1 VRPPSVPKQ
10 SDATVDFRSPL
21 AEPLDGIAPPSGFV
35 TIYYNNSFRREPLS
49 QLPVSLY
56 PDGCPAGENPMRAS
70 LIAIGVLVF
79 LFLPAESR
87 GAGVDLEVIL
97 AADVSRSIDDAEFE
111 MQRKGYAAALTDPRV
126 LTAIHARPG
135 GAIAVCFIEW
145 SGDED
150 QQVVVEWTEI
160 RDEEDA
166 GSMAAAILAAPRS
179 FMGRTSI
186 SAAIDFAMAHFATS
200 KWQANRRIIDV
211 SGDGTNNSGRPV
223 TEARD
228 EAVGRGVTING
239 LAIINDKPNL
249 GYSAHTQPPGGL
261 PLYYRQNVIGGS
273 NAFLLVVQDFNTF
286 ADAMAQKL
294 AKEIDVARAPAED
307 QVSLLY

>member
-1 VRPPSVPKQ
+1 VRQ
-10 SDATVDFRSPL
+10 AL
-21 AEPLDGIAPPSGFV
+21 AAIAFLVCFS
-35 TIYYNNSFRREPLS
+35 
-49 QLPVSLY
+49 
-56 PDGCPAGENPMRAS
+56 
-70 LIAIGVLVF
+70 AIG
-79 LFLPAESR
+79 ESR

-97 AADVSRSIDDAEFE
+97 AADVSRSIDDAEFDL
-111 MQRKGYAAALTDPRV
+111 QRKGYAAALTDPRV
-126 LTAIHARPG
+126 LTAIQGRS
-135 GAIAVCFIEW
+135 GAAIGVCFLEW

-150 QQVVVEWTEI
+150 QQVVVDWTEI

-166 GSMAAAILAAPRS
+166 GSIAAAILAAPRS

-200 KWQANRRIIDV
+200 KWQARRHIIDI

-228 EAVGRGVTING
+228 QAISGGITING

-261 PLYYRQNVIGGS
+261 PLYYRQNVIGGP
-273 NAFLLVVQDFNTF
+273 NAFLLVVEDFNSF

-294 AKEIDVARAPAED
+294 AKEIDVARTAAEKRL
-307 QVSLLY
+307 SLLP